1 MIWNFIRPL
10 SQQHSSSSDMTVPT
24 NNQWCVPFWS
34 KCTSIYFVN
43 QVAMNQLW
51 FFILMQPNS
60 NQNHNVPLQEDHK
73 NRILVRKR
81 LSGRSSSLPVMLT
94 TSYVLFFSWEKKKQT
109 FLKFKV
115 FLWHF
120 PYLAQRALFPP
131 KARGEDTLWGQ
142 QKTRSDSGSR
152 LCCSEQTV
160 LPLTLAPRQL
170 NMQNK
175 HLLKVLQ

>member
-24 NNQWCVPFWS
+24 NNQWCVPWS

-94 TSYVLFFSWEKKKQT
+94 TSYVLFFSWEKKNKLSSSLKSSSGT
-109 FLKFKV
+109 FPTWLREPSS
-115 FLWHF
+115 L
-120 PYLAQRALFPP
+120 PR
-131 KARGEDTLWGQ
+131 RGVRTPCED
-142 QKTRSDSGSR
+142 SR
-152 LCCSEQTV
+152 RHAATPGADCAV
-160 LPLTLAPRQL
+160 
-170 NMQNK
+170 QNK
-175 HLLKVLQ
+175 LFSR